1 MGFPR
6 RKRVI
11 DRYARCLLC
20 RADLSIAGRGLSS
33 LWDHWM
39 GVEHTRLEQK
49 YRIMTQRPLLD
60 KSCRA
65 VTAEEDRRIRR
76 ERMSEPPVFMETEL
90 SLTVEERIAIEE
102 EEELEGQR
110 PHLPEGSAD
119 YLWLCNFIVA
129 FTNSTSFGGFMRLVD
144 AWSACTSTELRFEC
158 RVLNYS
164 RCQVCIMSFFC
175 VIGLMCVCCVCVCSG
190 VIVLCFV
197 VFDVVIVLQ
206 SLVLYGLYPYVLDQ
220 LDATLEVSSCAG
232 VSIHHCHG
240 QWRGECHVVSSLQV
254 KTLVLSVVAESS
266 EWEKHLV
273 ENVVPV
279 LACLKNGA
287 GIKVVSVEGEVLV
300 GKAIAA
306 SLASDTPLVVGM
318 VTARTVFEEIRRQ
331 FLVEFSGLDPLSIL
345 E

>member
-11 DRYARCLLC
+11 DGYARCVLC
-20 RADLSIAGRGLSS
+20 GADLSIAGRGLSS
-33 LWDHWM
+33 LWDHWK
-39 GVEHTRLEQK
+39 GVEHTRREQK

-129 FTNSTSFGGFMRLVD
+129 FTNSTSFGGVMRLVD
-144 AWSACTSTELRFEC
+144 AWSACMSTELRFEC
-158 RVLNYS
+158 RVLNYP

-175 VIGLMCVCCVCVCSG
+175 G
-190 VIVLCFV
+190 IV
-197 VFDVVIVLQ
+197 
-206 SLVLYGLYPYVLDQ
+206 
-220 LDATLEVSSCAG
+220 
-232 VSIHHCHG
+232 
-240 QWRGECHVVSSLQV
+240 
-254 KTLVLSVVAESS
+254 
-266 EWEKHLV
+266 
-273 ENVVPV
+273 
-279 LACLKNGA
+279 
-287 GIKVVSVEGEVLV
+287 
-300 GKAIAA
+300 
-306 SLASDTPLVVGM
+306 
-318 VTARTVFEEIRRQ
+318 
-331 FLVEFSGLDPLSIL
+331 
-345 E
+345 

>member
-1 MGFPR
+1 MSHQGKSVYVPP
-6 RKRVI
+6 
-11 DRYARCLLC
+11 YARFVYGPTKCYFV
-20 RADLSIAGRGLSS
+20 
-33 LWDHWM
+33 HM
-39 GVEHTRLEQK
+39 
-49 YRIMTQRPLLD
+49 
-60 KSCRA
+60 
-65 VTAEEDRRIRR
+65 
-76 ERMSEPPVFMETEL
+76 
-90 SLTVEERIAIEE
+90 
-102 EEELEGQR
+102 
-110 PHLPEGSAD
+110 
-119 YLWLCNFIVA
+119 
-129 FTNSTSFGGFMRLVD
+129 
-144 AWSACTSTELRFEC
+144 
-158 RVLNYS
+158 
-164 RCQVCIMSFFC
+164 
-175 VIGLMCVCCVCVCSG
+175 CCVCVCSG

-206 SLVLYGLYPYVLDQ
+206 SLVVYGLYPYVLDQ

-318 VTARTVFEEIRRQ
+318 VTARTLFEEIRRQ

-345 E
+345 EYFRVRLMPSVRERFLDRMPNFRQVSKK